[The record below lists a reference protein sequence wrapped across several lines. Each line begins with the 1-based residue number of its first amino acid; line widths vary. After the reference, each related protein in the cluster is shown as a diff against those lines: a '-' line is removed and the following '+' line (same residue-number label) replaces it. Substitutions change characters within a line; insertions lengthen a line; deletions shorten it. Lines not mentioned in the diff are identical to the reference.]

1 MQNVSSTRLQERA
14 LSEILRRGSRMLS
27 SAGVQ
32 LVQLDE
38 ARLLNEACRRSGLE
52 NFGDPVF
59 REPLR
64 RLLQSYETEA
74 ALSLLGRIAA
84 RQDTLRLLATRLKM
98 EEDRRRHPE
107 IAAQEIRRPL
117 FVTGLPRSGTTL
129 LHGLLAAD
137 PAHRAALN
145 WEMMFPS
152 PPPERVHYRD
162 DRRIELAERQI
173 RWFQRLTPEFRKIHP
188 VGARLPEEC
197 LIITSHSFMSFQ
209 FQTSHHVP
217 SYQTWLESEDLRPAY
232 QTHRRFLQHLQ
243 WHGPRGRWILKA
255 PAHLFGIEAMFAV
268 YPDAGVIF
276 THRDPLEVVP
286 SLASMHTTL
295 RRTFS
300 EAVDPVAVG
309 AEVTRRWADGIT
321 RALRARDAGCAP
333 ADRFFDLQYTDLVRD
348 PMGTVRQIY
357 THFGMPLTAPAE
369 ERMRRFLA
377 QHPKDKHG
385 PHHYS
390 LQQFG
395 FDADEERA
403 RYRAYC
409 ERFGLGAA

>member
-1 MQNVSSTRLQERA
+1 MPNVSSMRLQERA
-14 LSEILRRGSRMLS
+14 LSGIIRRGSRMLS

-38 ARLLNEACRRSGLE
+38 ARLLNEARRRTRLE
-52 NFGDPVF
+52 NFGAPDF
-59 REPLR
+59 HEALR

-74 ALSLLGRIAA
+74 TLSLLGRIAA
-84 RQDTLRLLATRLKM
+84 RQDTLRLLSNRLKM
-98 EEDRRRHPE
+98 EEDRRRHPD
-107 IAAQEIRRPL
+107 IGAQEIRQPL
-117 FVTGLPRSGTTL
+117 FVTGLPRTGTTL
-129 LHGLLAAD
+129 LHGLLAVD

-145 WEMMFPS
+145 WEMLLPS
-152 PPPERVHYRD
+152 PPPDRAHYRT

-173 RWFQRLTPEFRKIHP
+173 RWFQRLTPEFRRIHP

-209 FQTSHHVP
+209 FQTSHYVP
-217 SYQTWLESEDLRPAY
+217 SYQAWLESQDLRPAY
-232 QTHRRFLQHLQ
+232 QVHRHFLQHLQ

-255 PAHLFGIEAMFAV
+255 PAHLFGIDALLAV
-268 YPDAGVIF
+268 YPDAGVVF

-286 SLASMHTTL
+286 SLTSMHTVL
-295 RRTFS
+295 RSTFS
-300 EAVDPVAVG
+300 DGVDPLAIG
-309 AEVTRRWADGIT
+309 SEVSRRWADGIT
-321 RALRARDAGCAP
+321 RALRARDAAARP
-333 ADRFFDLQYTDLVRD
+333 DRFFDVQYTDLVRD
-348 PMGTVRQIY
+348 PMSAVRRIY
-357 THFGMPLTAPAE
+357 AHFDMPLTAPAE

-385 PHHYS
+385 RHQYS

-395 FDADEERA
+395 FDAGEERQ

-409 ERFGLGAA
+409 ERFGLGTA